1 LYQTVTVHWYT
12 TIKLKSCNYQSL
24 NSDDVSFKPT
34 ACTTCS
40 VSSAVQ
46 MATVAFKCDVSVTG
60 LFRGFSQTTQN
71 EARTA
76 MQSDDILHNL
86 YQ

>member
-1 LYQTVTVHWYT
+1 MG
-12 TIKLKSCNYQSL
+12 S
-24 NSDDVSFKPT
+24 
-34 ACTTCS
+34 
-40 VSSAVQ
+40 
-46 MATVAFKCDVSVTG
+46 VAFKYDVSVTG

-76 MQSDDILHNL
+76 MQSGDILPTV